1 MDEKELENEKRK
13 TQLTIWLDNVDDK
26 AEARGELH
34 KTIWQFIKFS
44 AVSTIITVIQLA
56 LVNLMYFLMK
66 SWTEPLPGFLGL
78 IFTEET
84 MGVGKSNWGYI
95 LPFFLSNLIANS
107 VGYFLNRHRTFK
119 SDAPLWHYFLYIGIL
134 AILILFS
141 TWFQGLAC
149 HIMLGWGWEEWIVPT
164 LAMSLAGF
172 IQFVILFPL
181 QKFVLLREK
190 KKDTLTEEK
199 QNG

>member
-1 MDEKELENEKRK
+1 MEEKEVENEKRK
-13 TQLTIWLDNVDDK
+13 TQLSLWLDNVDDK
-26 AEARGELH
+26 AEAHGEMH

-44 AVSTIITVIQLA
+44 AVSTIVTIIQLA

-66 SWTEPLPGFLGL
+66 DWTDPLPGFLSV
-78 IFTEET
+78 IFSEDT
-84 MGVGKSNWGYI
+84 MGSGKSNWGYI
-95 LPFFLSNLIANS
+95 LPFFLSNFIANS

-119 SDAPLWHYFLYIGIL
+119 SDAPWWHYVLYIGVL
-134 AILILFS
+134 FGLILFS
-141 TWFQGLAC
+141 TWFQGLAVK
-149 HIMLGWGWEEWIVPT
+149 IMLGWNWEEWIVPT

-190 KKDTLTEEK
+190 KKEITEENN
-199 QNG
+199 NG

>member
-1 MDEKELENEKRK
+1 MEEKELENEKRK
-13 TQLTIWLDNVDDK
+13 TQLTIWLDKVDDK
-26 AEARGELH
+26 AEAHGEVH

-44 AVSTIITVIQLA
+44 AVSTIVTIIQVA

-66 SWTEPLPGFLGL
+66 GWSDPLPGILGT

-84 MGVGKSNWGYI
+84 MGIGKSNWGYI
-95 LPFFLSNLIANS
+95 LPFFLSNFIANS

-119 SDAPLWHYFLYIGIL
+119 SDAPWWHYVLYIGVL
-134 AILILFS
+134 FVLILFS
-141 TWFQGLAC
+141 TWFQGLAVK
-149 HIMLGWGWEEWIVPT
+149 IMLDWKWAEWIVPT

-190 KKDTLTEEK
+190 KKEIVMEE
-199 QNG
+199 